1 MHTSN
6 RSTHPVSSP
15 SRLASVADAVLR
27 TQGTT
32 LEIWLADRREVRRTY
47 RELADELAEKTD
59 GMVKVSH
66 EAIRRW
72 CRAYGIEDDRGAA

>member
-1 MHTSN
+1 MSQ
-6 RSTHPVSSP
+6 P

-47 RELADELAEKTD
+47 RELADELDAKTD
-59 GMVKVSH
+59 GLVKVSH

-72 CRAYGIEDDRGAA
+72 CKSYGIDDDRSAA

>member
-1 MHTSN
+1 M
-6 RSTHPVSSP
+6 SSP

-32 LEIWLADRREVRRTY
+32 LEIWLADRRQVRRTY
-47 RELADELAEKTD
+47 RELADELDEKTD
-59 GMVKVSH
+59 GLVKVSH

-72 CRAYGIEDDRGAA
+72 CLSYGIDNDRAGAA